1 MSYADWQESATVT
14 LATPQLALEPANRGH
29 RVIGLAMRG
38 WCAPSPMIQCVS
50 GHSCTSDPPNSSDG
64 RHTYA
69 RTSCVGG
76 HRCGQCCLC
85 DCVQGAFVQWWSA
98 TACQP
103 ALPANFVDQ
112 CMAPLKAAFLFFY
125 LATLEC
131 NRTQWMAMPL
141 STLCGASAC
150 NRERMCVSGGASAWA
165 VAITLILGWPSGGV
179 TSSLSPR
186 KSDMVFNKK
195 APSLGV

>member
-69 RTSCVGG
+69 RTSCAGG

-85 DCVQGAFVQWWSA
+85 DCVQGAFVSDGVRPHASLRCQQILSTSGA
-98 TACQP
+98 TEGSIP
-103 ALPANFVDQ
+103 W
-112 CMAPLKAAFLFFY
+112 PL
-125 LATLEC
+125 
-131 NRTQWMAMPL
+131 NRTQWMPL
-141 STLCGASAC
+141 STLRGASAC
-150 NRERMCVSGGASAWA
+150 NRERMCVRGCGWACA

-179 TSSLSPR
+179 TSSLSPT
-186 KSDMVFNKK
+186 KSDMVFNS
-195 APSLGV
+195 ACAWRVLEV